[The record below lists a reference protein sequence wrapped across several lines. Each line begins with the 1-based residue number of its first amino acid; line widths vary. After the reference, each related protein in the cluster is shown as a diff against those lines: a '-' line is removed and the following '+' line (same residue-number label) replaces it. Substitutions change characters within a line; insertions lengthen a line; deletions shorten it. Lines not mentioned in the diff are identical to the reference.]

1 MRMQVIQLLDRF
13 VLPTKKALC
22 AGALLLLATVTA
34 CGEGD
39 VDPSLEI
46 TRFEKAACRDSAP
59 AGGDE
64 NCFRL
69 TVVVNGSTSGGVGSC
84 QVVAVDDRGAD
95 ISVGANSAR
104 NNLKGYGGDDRLR
117 GRGGDD
123 RLFGGEGV
131 DAVRGGHGED
141 RVTTPRRFTGVKSS
155 SDRLP
160 RRRDED
166 DMSSWIH
173 IEVAVSC
180 G

>member
-1 MRMQVIQLLDRF
+1 MRMQIIRLLDRF

-69 TVVVNGSTSGGVGSC
+69 TVVVNGSRSGGVGSC
-84 QVVAVDDRGAD
+84 EVVAVDDRGAD
-95 ISVGANSAR
+95 ISVGARMSD
-104 NNLKGYGGDDRLR
+104 LKLDP
-117 GRGGDD
+117 
-123 RLFGGEGV
+123 GETYDEV
-131 DAVRGGHGED
+131 VVLSE
-141 RVTTPRRFTGVKSS
+141 PKSFDHWEPQCEPTDGAS
-155 SDRLP
+155 
-160 RRRDED
+160 
-166 DMSSWIH
+166 
-173 IEVAVSC
+173 
-180 G
+180 